1 MPSIFVEYLPNLT
14 VYWQEF
20 LTSIKETLIM
30 MGVAGIISFIF
41 GLLFGIV
48 LVVTKKG
55 GILQNRLI
63 NFIIDKIVNIFRSIP
78 FVIMLALIQPFSR
91 LIVGTSIGLK
101 GAMVPIVVGCIPF
114 FIRQVDM
121 ALSDLDKGLI
131 EAAQAIGASPLEIIY
146 RVYLKESIP
155 SLARSTT
162 ITLISLLGLTAM
174 GGAVGGGGLGS
185 FVIRYGYNRFMGD
198 ITIVSVIVIL
208 IIVSIIQFVG
218 DFIVKKT
225 TH

>member
-48 LVVTKKG
+48 LVITKEG

-91 LIVGTSIGLK
+91 IIVGTSIGLK

-208 IIVSIIQFVG
+208 IIVSIIQFIG